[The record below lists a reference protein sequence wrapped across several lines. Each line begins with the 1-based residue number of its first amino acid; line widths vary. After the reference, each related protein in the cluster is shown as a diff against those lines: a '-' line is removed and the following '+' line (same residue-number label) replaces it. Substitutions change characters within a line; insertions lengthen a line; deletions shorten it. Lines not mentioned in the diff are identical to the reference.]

1 MTTWEFVK
9 KNTLAI
15 RNSKDEVVGT
25 GFIVSERGHLLTCA
39 HVIEAAEGY
48 QNVRVNKQIVNQIH
62 LGDPNTDDFAV
73 LQLTNTT
80 TSGRQIP
87 LSLTFKPMDG
97 FQLFGYGRP
106 DFPQG
111 ATIDC
116 NVTDLNPH
124 SDFGNL
130 PMIRLRSKAD
140 SQIIQGGYSG
150 SPVFDVASQ
159 QVIGIIAAQDC
170 EQGALAIPIATV
182 LDRWLT
188 WWQYLT
194 VFPGNRK
201 ILISNV
207 DRAQDVQRCEELR
220 NALIRA
226 NQSAIVSEDWLQ
238 ASEEALT
245 GYDCLLLLISSETRA
260 ESLFQQIQRVQQ
272 LHHATP
278 RIFLIHIDSSIS
290 LPLIQDI
297 KYLTWQSTDVLTL
310 VREISTMIDNPSAN
324 SLEIPLPIDQS
335 KWLLTYVGEN
345 SMTIMNNLIRD
356 LKNKQNRR
364 IQSVC
369 SYWGVAP
376 TRMWTNACNDPAY
389 HMLNN
394 IREFPNYTQELT
406 SLVDNTIYYVFVSLG
421 VGEGSKDS
429 SIIKHFFCQEE
440 NHTQPDFMYIP
451 VDMSREMLKVA
462 VDRLRADYPS
472 ANRIA
477 IQRNIEAIAGMQE
490 IARIAQT
497 LGKQKSILYGFIGNT
512 IANVEDPEN
521 VFRNIIQVMRTDD
534 LLIFEAQI
542 ISELELELEANKL
555 QLIQHVRGEYESTPF
570 RQFAFSAL
578 LQNSDL
584 SISPDHR
591 EHCYEVDVS
600 VQNWMGSQIL
610 QIDCFFVNN
619 TQRLVD
625 IRYADD
631 SFETLDIEERIRLY
645 RSRKFTESTLIN
657 FVTRNNL
664 VNLGDTIYLDDSQR
678 VGFMLMMLK
687 KSG

>member
-15 RNSKDEVVGT
+15 RNYKDEVVGT

-188 WWQYLT
+188 WWQCLN
-194 VFPGNRK
+194 VFPGNHK
-201 ILISNV
+201 ILIGNV
-207 DRAQDVQRCEELR
+207 DRAQNVQRCEDLR
-220 NALIRA
+220 NALIRT
-226 NQSAIVSEDWLQ
+226 NQSAIVSEDWLN
-238 ASEEALT
+238 ASEQDLT
-245 GYDCLLLLISSETRA
+245 GYDCFLLLISSETRA
-260 ESLFQQIQRVQQ
+260 ESLFQQIQKIQRVQQ
-272 LHHATP
+272 LHDATP

-297 KYLTWQSTDVLTL
+297 QYLTWQSNDVLTL
-310 VREISTMIDNPSAN
+310 VSEILTMIDNPSAN
-324 SLEIPLPIDQS
+324 SLEIRLPIDQS
-335 KWLLTYVGEN
+335 RWLLTYVGEN
-345 SMTIMNNLIRD
+345 SMTIMTELIRE
-356 LKNKQNRR
+356 LRNTPNRR
-364 IQSVC
+364 IQSVR

-389 HMLNN
+389 HMLIN
-394 IREFPNYTQELT
+394 IQEFPNHTQELT
-406 SLVDNTIYYVFVSLG
+406 SLVDNKIYYVFVSLG

-429 SIIKHFFCQEE
+429 SIISNFFCQEE
-440 NHTQPDFMYIP
+440 SHTQPGFMYIP

-462 VDRLRADYPS
+462 VDRLRRDHPS

-477 IQRNIEAIAGMQE
+477 VQRNIEAIAGMQE
-490 IARIAQT
+490 IALIAQT
-497 LGKQKSILYGFIGNT
+497 LGNQRSILYGFIGNT
-512 IANVEDPEN
+512 IANVENPEA
-521 VFRNIIQVMRTDD
+521 VFRNIIEVMRTDD

-542 ISELELELEANKL
+542 ISELTLESNRD
-555 QLIQHVRGEYESTPF
+555 QLIQHVRGEYESMPF

-584 SISPDHR
+584 SISPDQR
-591 EHCYEVDVS
+591 ERCYEVDVS
-600 VQNWMGSQIL
+600 VQNWMSSQIL

-619 TQRLVD
+619 TGHSVD

-631 SFETLDIEERIRLY
+631 STEELEINEKIRLY
-645 RSRKFTESTLIN
+645 RSRKFTESTLRR
-657 FVTRNNL
+657 FVEINNL
-664 VNLGDTIYLDDSQR
+664 DNLGDTIGRS
-678 VGFMLMMLK
+678 
-687 KSG
+687 